1 MAGAGPTTETAAA
14 GGGGWSAGNL
24 QFMELAIE
32 QARKAGRQLE
42 VPVGCVIVED
52 GCVIGSGHNTTNRT
66 RNGTRHAELEAIDE
80 ILASRPGQGSQL
92 DLSRCTLYV
101 TCEPCIMCAGAL
113 SIVRIG
119 RVVYGCSNDKFGGCG
134 SVLRIHEAGCGSCGG
149 GHGPGATFPCEGGL
163 MAEEG
168 IELLRSFYASGNPKA
183 PHPHRTIVQP

>member
-101 TCEPCIMCAGAL
+101 TCEPCIMCAGACPSSVL
-113 SIVRIG
+113 AGWFTAAAMTSLVA
-119 RVVYGCSNDKFGGCG
+119 VALFCG
-134 SVLRIHEAGCGSCGG
+134 SMRPAVAAVA
-149 GHGPGATFPCEGGL
+149 GATGQGQPSL
-163 MAEEG
+163 A
-168 IELLRSFYASGNPKA
+168 KA
-183 PHPHRTIVQP
+183 DSWQRKALNF